1 MAETF
6 LDRLKKERDELKA
19 KYNGLCHFLKA
30 ENFKQLSN
38 VNQMLLWNQ
47 EKHMHEYLY
56 ILEVRLE
63 LLSNTG
69 QHSEHDLVSFGNYVL
84 NQRKNKEEKSDNDA
98 FINDADLKNWQAQ
111 KGK

>member
-6 LDRLKKERDELKA
+6 LDRLKKERDELKE
-19 KYNGLCHFLKA
+19 KYTGLTHFLKT
-30 ENFKQLSN
+30 ENFQKLSS

-47 EKHMHEYLY
+47 HKHMSEYLH

-63 LLSNTG
+63 VLSDSG
-69 QHSEHDLVSFGNYVL
+69 QYSEQDLITFGNYVL

-98 FINDADLKNWQAQ
+98 FINDADLKNWQSK